1 MTRNAIDA
9 CMRPR
14 QRECRRRMVKAAWRP
29 SAGRVTG
36 RAVMIKIVVDVT
48 RINCGGKV
56 PLMT

>member
-29 SAGRVTG
+29 SVGRVTG

-48 RINCGGKV
+48 GINFGGKV